1 MEGGVGKRVLM
12 PEGKVPPSLTLSPIG
27 AGDSYK
33 GHRRGHAMSP
43 LCGLITI
50 GCFEPPRRLVYWGG
64 EMSPSNL

>member
-1 MEGGVGKRVLM
+1 M
-12 PEGKVPPSLTLSPIG
+12 PEGKVRPLPHSLTLSPIG

-33 GHRRGHAMSP
+33 GHRRGHATSP

-50 GCFEPPRRLVYWGG
+50 DCFEPPRRLVFLG